1 MDGRGVSKEE
11 GGYGRVY
18 EIERELS
25 GIKEQAA
32 LKVVSRPAD
41 DAEIEA
47 CYENGYDQA
56 SMKASYQEEL
66 QRYVKEYQLMKE
78 LQGQTNIVSC
88 DDFAV
93 VPRKDGIGGQI
104 FYPDGAAHTAEEG
117 DDAEHAS
124 VIGSHPALERYLQ
137 GADDFMRHGIS
148 FTAISS
154 RRTSPGLEIRGL

>member
-1 MDGRGVSKEE
+1 MEDKMNVLLPWPGWTVVKYLGE

-25 GIKEQAA
+25 GLKEQAA

-104 FYPDGAAHTAEEG
+104 FIDTWGLVSPGNPDQAARFAKE
-117 DDAEHAS
+117 AAS
-124 VIGSHPALERYLQ
+124 VT
-137 GADDFMRHGIS
+137 HGGNGI
-148 FTAISS
+148 
-154 RRTSPGLEIRGL
+154 L

>member
-1 MDGRGVSKEE
+1 MEDKMNVRLPWPGWTVVKYLGE

-56 SMKASYQEEL
+56 SMKASYQEEASAIC
-66 QRYVKEYQLMKE
+66 E
-78 LQGQTNIVSC
+78 
-88 DDFAV
+88 
-93 VPRKDGIGGQI
+93 GISA
-104 FYPDGAAHTAEEG
+104 DEGAAGT
-117 DDAEHAS
+117 DEHRQ
-124 VIGSHPALERYLQ
+124 L
-137 GADDFMRHGIS
+137 
-148 FTAISS
+148 
-154 RRTSPGLEIRGL
+154 